1 MSSNTTTILDED
13 NDDPDWIELFNSSNE
28 TIQLEGYTI
37 SDSSNEWQFPKM
49 SIHAQKHLLIFASG
63 KDRKEAPI
71 QWNTI
76 IDIGDE
82 WRYNI
87 PNSDTPSN
95 WKQNTFDDS
104 TWPQGKSGFGY
115 GDNDDST
122 IIDNT
127 ISLFIRKSFEI
138 NSLDDI
144 EQLALHM
151 DYDDAFVA
159 YINGTEIAR
168 ANITSNGPPKF
179 DQPADNFDHEAQM
192 YQGGAP
198 EFFLIENISQVLQQG
213 ENVIAIQIHN
223 HSTGSSDITA
233 IPFLS
238 TGSSSGESSPSPYL
252 QTIKNN
258 LHTNFE
264 LNADGE
270 TLLLFNASDELID
283 SLTFKSIA
291 TDISFGRKPDGSNDW
306 AYFSTPTP
314 SLPNNTDGFSSQS
327 SEVSF
332 SKLGGAYTTEQEIKL
347 TSSGTQDNIYYTTD
361 GSLPTTSGT
370 IYDGNPISLAITT
383 CLRAQV
389 INEDALPGP
398 ITTQT
403 FLIKSNHK
411 LPVVSLTTQPDNL
424 WDYEEGIYVLGP
436 NAESNLPYFGAN
448 FWMDWEKPVHFELI
462 NTQGEL
468 ALAQNV
474 GIKIFGAWSR
484 ANNQKSFAI
493 HARKSYGDKTLSYAF
508 FENLDM
514 DQFSSIVLRNS
525 GNDWNNTM
533 FRDAFLTSLFHPEV
547 DKQAY
552 QPAVVYI
559 NGEYWG
565 IQNIREKVNEDFL
578 AAHHNLNPDDII
590 ILEADAIPVEG
601 EEAEYVKLIEYV
613 NSHSLSENQ
622 YYEYVASKID
632 ISNFIQYQIGN
643 IFIANTDWPGNNIK
657 YWKSTA
663 PESKWRW
670 IAYDTDFGFGIWGE
684 SPNHNTLN
692 FALES
697 NGPGWPNPPWSTLL
711 LRKLI
716 QNEDFKQQFVNAFAD
731 QLNTTWQSNNI
742 TNIIN
747 EISSGIEPEIGNHM
761 NRWGGSSN
769 NWRNQVNNLKTY
781 ASARPGYV
789 YSHLTTRFNLGS
801 QTTLIINANSS
812 EGLVKLNTLKL
823 NTFPWSGTY
832 FSQMPVELEAIP
844 QAGYRFLRWEGDFA
858 STESVIEISLSSTT
872 ELTAVF
878 ERANELNAIVINE
891 INYNPPKEFDTEDWI
906 ELFNKSSKAVD
917 LTGWILKDDDNEHSF
932 SLPSISIASQEYL
945 IVCRDKVKFESF
957 HQDVPA
963 VGDLDFGL
971 SGDVD
976 CVRLYNNAGELADE
990 TCYLAE
996 APWPKAGN
1004 GYTLALKHPSMDNSQ
1019 ADSWYLLEENG
1030 NPGERNVLEGSF
1042 QLKVPIDEDIIIF
1055 PNPVHSDLISFTLSN
1070 PIRNANIF
1078 LIDLNGGKLD
1088 LSNTLTSE
1096 NDLMTVQLPSEL
1108 ANGFYLL
1115 QIELNND
1122 TKVARVFISR

>member
-1 MSSNTTTILDED
+1 VRFLEAKAKCTKVHS
-13 NDDPDWIELFNSSNE
+13 FNSN
-28 TIQLEGYTI
+28 LR
-37 SDSSNEWQFPKM
+37 P
-49 SIHAQKHLLIFASG
+49 
-63 KDRKEAPI
+63 
-71 QWNTI
+71 
-76 IDIGDE
+76 
-82 WRYNI
+82 
-87 PNSDTPSN
+87 
-95 WKQNTFDDS
+95 
-104 TWPQGKSGFGY
+104 
-115 GDNDDST
+115 
-122 IIDNT
+122 
-127 ISLFIRKSFEI
+127 I

-168 ANITSNGPPKF
+168 ANITANGPPKF

-192 YQGGAP
+192 YQGGVP
-198 EFFLIENISQVLQQG
+198 DFFLIENMSQVLQQG

-270 TLLLFNASDELID
+270 TLLLFNASNDLID

-314 SLPNNTDGFSSQS
+314 SNPNNSDGFSSQS
-327 SEVSF
+327 SEVHF
-332 SKLGGAYTTEQEIKL
+332 SIAGGSYSTEKEVTL
-347 TSSGTQDNIYYTTD
+347 SSDHSEDNIYFTTD
-361 GSLPTTSGT
+361 GSLPSSSSTKYNGTAIRLTESTSM
-370 IYDGNPISLAITT
+370 
-383 CLRAQV
+383 RAQV
-389 INEDALPGP
+389 INENSLPGP
-398 ITTQT
+398 IATQT
-403 FLIKSNHK
+403 FLIKVNHT
-411 LPVVSLTTQPDNL
+411 LPVASVTTDPINL
-424 WDYEEGIYVLGP
+424 WDDQEGIYARGP
-436 NAESNLPYFGAN
+436 NAQPDYPYFGAN
-448 FWMDWEKPVHFELI
+448 FWEDWEKPVHFELI
-462 NTQGEL
+462 NTEGEV
-468 ALAQNV
+468 ALSQDV
-474 GIKIFGAWSR
+474 GMKIFGAWSR
-484 ANNQKSFAI
+484 GNDQKSFSL
-493 HARKSYGDKTLSYAF
+493 HGRKSHGDNTLSYPF
-508 FENLDM
+508 F
-514 DQFSSIVLRNS
+514 DQLAIEEFSSMILRNS

-552 QPAVVYI
+552 EPAIVYI
-559 NGEYWG
+559 NGKYWG

-578 AAHHNLNPDDII
+578 AAHHNLDPDDIT
-590 ILEADAIPVEG
+590 ILELDAIPVEG
-601 EEAEYVKLIEYV
+601 DETAYIELMEYVSSHNLSV
-613 NSHSLSENQ
+613 NE

-643 IFIANTDWPGNNIK
+643 IFIDNKDWPGNNIK

-692 FALES
+692 FALQS
-697 NGPGWPNPPWSTLL
+697 NGPDWPNPPWSTLL

-731 QLNTTWQSNNI
+731 QLNTTWQSSNI
-742 TNIIN
+742 TSIIN

-761 NRWGGSSN
+761 NRWGGNSN
-769 NWRNQVNNLKTY
+769 NWQNQVKNLKTY

-801 QTTLIINANSS
+801 QTTLRINANSS
-812 EGLVKLNTLKL
+812 EGLVKLNTLRL

-832 FSQMPVELEAIP
+832 FSQMPIELEAIP
-844 QAGYRFLRWEGDFA
+844 QAGYRFLRWEGDFT

-878 ERANELNAIVINE
+878 ELANELNAILINE

-932 SLPSISIASQEYL
+932 SFPSISVASQEFL
-945 IVCRDKVKFESF
+945 IVCRNKDMFESF
-957 HQDVPA
+957 HPNITA
-963 VGDLDFGL
+963 LGDLDFGL
-971 SGDVD
+971 SGDGD
-976 CVRLYNNAGELADE
+976 CVRLYNKAGELADE
-990 TCYLAE
+990 TCYLTE
-996 APWPKAGN
+996 APWPMAGK
-1004 GYTLALKHPSMDNSQ
+1004 GYTLALKYPNMDNSQ
-1019 ADSWYLLEENG
+1019 ADSWYLLGENG
-1030 NPGERNVLEGSF
+1030 NPGEGNVLDGSF
-1042 QLKVPIDEDIIIF
+1042 TLRSLIDDDIIIF
-1055 PNPVHSDLISFTLSN
+1055 PNPVYSDLISFTVSN
-1070 PIRNANIF
+1070 PIQNPNIF
-1078 LIDLNGGKLD
+1078 LIDLNGKKLD

-1108 ANGFYLL
+1108 SNGLYLL

-1122 TKVARVFISR
+1122 TKVARVFINR